1 VIEEFAEP
9 IEYDFQ
15 HELAID
21 MLDFFRGY
29 RSWRQ
34 FYNFL
39 DRLPPHGHYKTA
51 VAMSPK
57 WAEIVLDMEEAGKG
71 IPPGTEDHDLTPLGY
86 TEVVARLDLIADRV
100 MAVRTAV
107 QAGYSKDHEEPRF
120 EPMTRPVTAIDKER
134 ERRSRKI
141 LNEIESLIFGE
152 GLSLS
157 NIVMD

>member
-51 VAMSPK
+51 VAMSSK
-57 WAEIVLDMEEAGKG
+57 WAEMVLDMEESGKG

-86 TEVVARLDLIADRV
+86 SEVVGRCLRIFPQVQPALMSFPIFVAR
-100 MAVRTAV
+100 
-107 QAGYSKDHEEPRF
+107 SEP
-120 EPMTRPVTAIDKER
+120 
-134 ERRSRKI
+134 
-141 LNEIESLIFGE
+141 
-152 GLSLS
+152 
-157 NIVMD
+157 